1 MNLLLTALL
10 FFQSSSPSPTPV
22 VDALERMPA
31 LFTIIY
37 VGGFGF
43 VILLLLISLL
53 RSRKR
58 PSATAAIPAD
68 LPKEVRKRLG
78 SASTN
83 RGLRALRWLFILLAL
98 GLFISIGL
106 VMPLKRTTR
115 FNN

>member
-1 MNLLLTALL
+1 MNLLLTVLLL
-10 FFQSSSPSPTPV
+10 FQSPSPSPTPV
-22 VDALERMPA
+22 VEALERMPA

-43 VILLLLISLL
+43 VILLLFLGLL
-53 RSRKR
+53 RNRKR

-98 GLFISIGL
+98 GLFSFHILLGSI
-106 VMPLKRTTR
+106 RR
-115 FNN
+115 